1 MDDRNIERIVKA
13 VRASLDAD
21 EKGSIGKSVSYKK
34 GNITLEAAKSIAEA
48 VLKEAERIG
57 VRPVIAVANSG
68 ANIILV
74 HAADDS
80 YIASFDVAVS
90 KAYTSVSLKMTTKT
104 LSTLAAPGG
113 SLYGIELTAPG
124 KIAIFGGGDP
134 LYSDGELVGGLGVS
148 GGTEEQDTYLSS
160 FGAGFFKE
168 ASR

>member
-1 MDDRNIERIVKA
+1 MDDKKIEQIVKA
-13 VRASLDAD
+13 VRESL
-21 EKGSIGKSVSYKK
+21 KSNENGVRKDVSYKK
-34 GNITLEAAKSIAEA
+34 GNISLSAAKSLAEA
-48 VLKEAERIG
+48 VEKEAARIG

-74 HAADDS
+74 HASDDS

-90 KAYTSVSLKMTTKT
+90 KAYTSVALKMTTKA
-104 LSTLAAPGG
+104 LSSLASPGG

-134 LYSDGELVGGLGVS
+134 LYFSGELVGGLGVS
-148 GGTEEQDTYLSS
+148 GGTEEEDTYLSS

-168 ASR
+168 A